1 MWWAQPSTPI
11 ATVGPLHIAGSMSRY
26 TGHYGSIIGRFRV
39 KTNQN
44 SSGRHAATI
53 TNLRSGGSVQPD
65 RKRKDVAACSSS
77 CQNDETQNEE
87 GEASWQ
93 ILEDFTRE
101 EFAGRAAAKYLSTR
115 DSRQTLKQ
123 AFLQAARTPHPS
135 SGWTPVDQRTRPGT
149 DCEASPSQGV
159 ILLGILASDVR
170 YAIRS
175 LRDYCNALN
184 IPFVAPVPRGM
195 SPVPKVPAIVGP
207 VYIRY
212 NSSTGQ
218 CTITTYSGRDRGVL
232 VQFGSIQVGHFPLG
246 LLDEDMSQP
255 APPL

>member
-1 MWWAQPSTPI
+1 MWWAQPSK
-11 ATVGPLHIAGSMSRY
+11 TVGPLHSAGWMSNY
-26 TGHYGSIIGRFRV
+26 TSHYGSITLLRYRV
-39 KTNQN
+39 LYSNQN
-44 SSGRHAATI
+44 DSCRHARIAK
-53 TNLRSGGSVQPD
+53 LRSGGSVQPD
-65 RKRKDVAACSSS
+65 GKRRVVVPCS
-77 CQNDETQNEE
+77 CQSDKNADLRPLEE
-87 GEASWQ
+87 GVASWQ
-93 ILEDFTRE
+93 LLEDFTRE

-115 DSRQTLKQ
+115 ESRQNLKQ

-135 SGWTPVDQRTRPGT
+135 SGWSPMDHRSGA
-149 DCEASPSQGV
+149 DCESSSSQGV
-159 ILLGILASDVR
+159 ILLGIVASDVR

-232 VQFGSIQVGHFPLG
+232 VQFGSIQVGHLPLG

-255 APPL
+255 APPV